1 MRQLYG
7 RPQSGHSGSGRGH
20 GGRVGGSSSDGKGK
34 EVSVSTIVRCA
45 VTGLFVATGLCS
57 APGTLFAEISE
68 TAKTVPAEVPLGF
81 TPDGDVLIHTAS
93 GFRFPAQVA
102 GFTRMK
108 EGGSDPSGEYIAI
121 GYERQLGRDDKI
133 IVRIAIVHLVDMTA
147 AEHYIIMK
155 PVAMSHFFAASV
167 VSETTFSIEGQPD
180 IPGYRGV
187 FAGER
192 DGNPWRFSLT
202 TVDFGYWD
210 GRLASAYPAER
221 ACDAES
227 ALDGLLAAFRWQ
239 RPITPVG

>member
-1 MRQLYG
+1 M
-7 RPQSGHSGSGRGH
+7 
-20 GGRVGGSSSDGKGK
+20 
-34 EVSVSTIVRCA
+34 SVSTIARCA
-45 VTGLFVATGLCS
+45 MTGLFAAVGLCGV
-57 APGTLFAEISE
+57 PGALLAQIPE
-68 TAKTVPAEVPLGF
+68 TARTVPAEVPLGF

-108 EGGSDPSGEYIAI
+108 ERGSDPSGEYIAI

-147 AEHYIIMK
+147 AEHYTIMK
-155 PVAMSHFFAASV
+155 PVAMSHFSAVSV
-167 VSETTFSIEGQPD
+167 VSETKFSIGGQQH

-192 DGNPWRFSLT
+192 DGHPWRFNLT

-210 GRLASAYPAER
+210 GRLASAYPAVR
-221 ACDAES
+221 ASDAES
-227 ALDGLLAAFRWQ
+227 ALDGLLSAFRWQ
-239 RPITPVG
+239 RPVTPVR